1 MDNTLIPPAKLRI
14 SVPVIA
20 LGMYAV
26 ASGYLMSLIPLMLSH
41 YNLDT
46 AIASWLASSFYA
58 GLLVGALSIEPLVT
72 RVGYKHGFALC
83 LGVLLLTIVVMPLFA
98 HTAVWLVARLVAGV
112 AVAGVFVIVE
122 SWLLHGDEADRAKRL
137 GLYMGALYG
146 GSSLGQLGIGAIGV
160 GGMLPFAAIFT
171 MLILAIGVLLFAK
184 SEQPEASHSTP
195 LSLKQISKLN
205 HAAIIGCIVSGLTL
219 GAIYGLMPLELL
231 NRGIAH
237 DDLGSLMALIILGA
251 MAVQP
256 LIPALSK
263 YLGRTLLM
271 ALFCLL
277 GVAAI
282 TLTAAVSGIY
292 ALGAGLFLLGMAIFA
307 LYPVAINLACDK
319 LDASFIVCATQVM
332 LFSYSVGSVVG
343 PLIAD
348 NFLVGPQGLMGYLF
362 ACLLATSIYMLIAS
376 VKTKGRAMAGE

>member
-1 MDNTLIPPAKLRI
+1 LDNTLIPPPNARVSI
-14 SVPVIA
+14 PVIA

-41 YNLDT
+41 FNLDT
-46 AIASWLASSFYA
+46 AIASWLASSFYT
-58 GLLVGALSIEPLVT
+58 GLLLGALCIEPLVS
-72 RVGYKHGFALC
+72 RIGYKHGFAFC
-83 LGVLLLTIVVMPLFA
+83 LVILLLTIAVMPLFA
-98 HTAVWLVARLVAGV
+98 NPIVWLVARFIAGV

-122 SWLLHGDEADRAKRL
+122 SWLLHGDEADRAKRV

-146 GSSLGQLGIGAIGV
+146 GSSLGQLGIGIIGV
-160 GGMLPFAAIFT
+160 SGILPFVAIFT
-171 MLILAIGVLLFAK
+171 MLILAIGLLLFAK
-184 SEQPEASHSTP
+184 SEQPEIKQCTP
-195 LSLKQISKLN
+195 LSLKQISTLN

-219 GAIYGLMPLELL
+219 GAIYGLMPLELSG
-231 NRGIAH
+231 RGIGN

-256 LIPALSK
+256 LIPLLSK

-282 TLTAAVSGIY
+282 TLTATFTGIY
-292 ALGAGLFLLGMAIFA
+292 ALGSGLFLLGMAIFA

-319 LDASFIVCATQVM
+319 LDASFIVSATQVM

-348 NFLVGPQGLMGYLF
+348 NFLAGPQGLMGYLF

-376 VKTKGRAMAGE
+376 VKSKGRAMAGE